1 MHEAITKAD
10 IVMVYPLVCVKK
22 KGESERLEVN
32 SSCGYRKEQSIESI
46 TILPTRA
53 DEGILIS

>member
-22 KGESERLEVN
+22 KGESESLEVIL
-32 SSCGYRKEQSIESI
+32 SCVYRREQSIEFM
-46 TILPTRA
+46 TILPSGA
-53 DEGILIS
+53 DEGILTP